1 MIFVSDLI
9 GKPVVDADGQ
19 QVGRVLDV
27 IATQRGALPR
37 PHVVAVVLKMAAGD
51 TRTVSTSDITV
62 LVGPAV
68 VLSHTLPEIA
78 EHEFPDA
85 MWLQRDI
92 LDKEIIDTA
101 DARVV
106 RVNNLELERVNGQLY
121 LAAVNIGGLAI
132 LRRMSLDR
140 AAERVLRLL
149 GRTPQM
155 ARIAWD
161 DVESLPGAKPLR
173 GKKAGSTTDELPPAD
188 LAEIISDLNPVQSSQ
203 MVESLDVERLADTL
217 EEVEPDFQASL
228 VESLSDEKVADVLE
242 EMAPDEA
249 ADLLAE
255 LPEDRSE
262 SLLKLMHSEEA
273 NDVRKLLAYPEDTAG
288 GMMTTDFVTVPP
300 TLNAEQA
307 IDMLRK
313 TARESETIYY
323 VYVTDDDNHL
333 LGVCS
338 LQSLVLARPDALIS
352 EIMHD
357 RVVSFGL
364 QDSQDDLAQ
373 AVAKYNILA
382 VPIVDEENRLHG
394 IVTADDA
401 IDKIIPT
408 AWKKRLPRLYHGT

>member
-1 MIFVSDLI
+1 M
-9 GKPVVDADGQ
+9 
-19 QVGRVLDV
+19 
-27 IATQRGALPR
+27 
-37 PHVVAVVLKMAAGD
+37 
-51 TRTVSTSDITV
+51 
-62 LVGPAV
+62 
-68 VLSHTLPEIA
+68 
-78 EHEFPDA
+78 
-85 MWLQRDI
+85 
-92 LDKEIIDTA
+92 
-101 DARVV
+101 
-106 RVNNLELERVNGQLY
+106 
-121 LAAVNIGGLAI
+121 
-132 LRRMSLDR
+132 
-140 AAERVLRLL
+140 
-149 GRTPQM
+149 GRTPAM
-155 ARIAWD
+155 GRIPWD
-161 DVESLPGAKPLR
+161 DVEFLPGAKLLH
-173 GKKAGSTTDELPPAD
+173 GDQSSAATDELPPAD

-217 EEVEPDFQASL
+217 EEVEPEFQASL
-228 VESLSDEKVADVLE
+228 VESLPDEKIADVLE

-262 SLLKLMHSEEA
+262 SLLKLMDSEEA
-273 NDVRKLLAYPEDTAG
+273 DDVRKLLSYPEDTAG

-338 LQSLVLARPDALIS
+338 LQSLVLARPDALIG

-364 QDSQDDLAQ
+364 HDNQDDLAH

-382 VPIVDEENRLHG
+382 VPIVDEENRLQG

>member
-9 GKPVVDADGQ
+9 GKPVVDADGERL
-19 QVGRVLDV
+19 GRVQDI
-27 IATQRGALPR
+27 IATVHGLLPH
-37 PHVVAVVLKMAAGD
+37 PQVVAVVIKQASND
-51 TRTVSTSDITV
+51 TLAVSTSDITL

-68 VLSHTLPEIA
+68 VLSHAIA
-78 EHEFPDA
+78 DIVPFEPSDA
-85 MWLQRDI
+85 VWLARDV
-92 LDKEIIDTA
+92 LDKEVIDTD

-106 RVNNLELERVNGQLY
+106 RVNDLELERSNGQFY
-121 LAAVNIGGLAI
+121 LANVHIGGLAI
-132 LRRMSLDR
+132 LRRLGL
-140 AAERVLRLL
+140 AHFAERVLAVL
-149 GRTPQM
+149 GRTPIVGT
-155 ARIAWD
+155 IAWD
-161 DVESLPGAKPLR
+161 NVELLPGAKPAR
-173 GKKAGSTTDELPPAD
+173 AKQAGSTTDELPPAD
-188 LAEIISDLNPVQSSQ
+188 LADIISDLNPVQSSK

-228 VESLSDEKVADVLE
+228 VESLSDEKVADLLE

-255 LPEDRSE
+255 LPEGRSE
-262 SLLKLMHSEEA
+262 SLLKLMASDEA
-273 NDVRKLLAYPEDTAG
+273 EDVRKLLTYPEESAG
-288 GMMTTDFVTVPP
+288 GMMTTDFVTVRP
-300 TLNAEQA
+300 TLTAEQA
-307 IDMLRK
+307 IAVLRE

-338 LQSLVLARPDALIS
+338 LQSLVLAKPDAVIT

-357 RVVSFGL
+357 RVVSFTPL
-364 QDSQDDLAQ
+364 DSQDDLAQ
-373 AVAKYNILA
+373 AVAKYNLLA
-382 VPIVDEENRLHG
+382 VPIVDEENRLQG